1 MNDDTRA
8 IGQGL
13 ATAQALGLTLPT
25 PAYLVGMIVFSL
37 IGWVAY
43 RSGRKNDRP
52 RTLWLGVALMLFPY
66 VVSRTW
72 LLFVVGL
79 ALCAGIW
86 LDHR

>member
-1 MNDDTRA
+1 MNATTME
-8 IGQGL
+8 GGL

-25 PAYLVGMIVFSL
+25 PAYLFGMVVFSL

-43 RSGRKNDRP
+43 RYGRKNDRR
-52 RTLWLGVALMLFPY
+52 RTLWLGVALMLYPY
-66 VVSRTW
+66 LVSRTW
-72 LLFVVGL
+72 LLFAVGL